1 VLRLTSTTARI
12 GPEGMY
18 LPESIGVGYGP
29 GGGSG
34 TSVDALLAEA
44 GQALK
49 AEDNTVLRKD

>member
-1 VLRLTSTTARI
+1 MI